1 MRGMRRDDVHL
12 GRIAHERVLVRA
24 LADVAEQHPAE
35 GMRLTTRS
43 MRGDMEGWL
52 ASASTTSFSR
62 MISAG
67 VASGGQARAAGVD
80 FANFLGAMGVRE
92 FRELV

>member
-1 MRGMRRDDVHL
+1 MTFSVLRAPTVAPGGCL
-12 GRIAHERVLVRA
+12 PRIAAPVIFGQMIDETLRYW
-24 LADVAEQHPAE
+24 
-35 GMRLTTRS
+35 S
-43 MRGDMEGWL
+43 Y
-52 ASASTTSFSR
+52 ASTKSFSR

-80 FANFLGAMGVRE
+80 FANFLGAMGFRE